1 MSETLVPPPSPG
13 SPALLAF
20 LRGIERRA
28 WVFAQVQCGDEVV
41 ALRVV
46 DATLREFVADA
57 RGEAIARWP
66 LRFWTRLLGQ
76 PELLQARP
84 DAASPLS
91 ALTVGPRAALLLRL
105 VAGLDLAH
113 AAEVLGVGE
122 PAYRFALERA
132 LADWARIDPA
142 PGAVERLRD
151 ALLQQVKTLGAAE
164 VQALALRRE
173 QALAPPAATAT
184 AAAPGHVGVRP
195 SLVTD
200 ARRPRWQAWAIAA
213 LVLLAVAFVA
223 TFLWPL
229 GTRLAPGV
237 SEALPAAAP
246 AGAVDYTDSLVVTH
260 PDYAV
265 LAAPADDAA
274 VRDLALLSW
283 IAAGSPA
290 PGAMATAKDLL
301 ESELDESVHP
311 DMDAEGQP

>member
-28 WVFAQVQCGDEVV
+28 WVFAQVQCGDEAV

-76 PELLQARP
+76 PELLQARA
-84 DAASPLS
+84 DARSPLS

-151 ALLQQVKTLGAAE
+151 ALLRRVKTLGAAE

-173 QALAPPAATAT
+173 QALAPPAATA
-184 AAAPGHVGVRP
+184 AVPGHVDARP
-195 SLVTD
+195 SSVTD
-200 ARRPRWQAWAIAA
+200 ARRPRWRMWAIAA
-213 LVLLAVAFVA
+213 LGLLAVAFVA
-223 TFLWPL
+223 TFFWPL

-246 AGAVDYTDSLVVTH
+246 TGAVDYTDSLVVTH

-265 LAAPADDAA
+265 IAAPADDAA

-283 IAAGSPA
+283 IAAGSPG
-290 PGAMATAKDLL
+290 PGAMTTAKDLL